1 MRALPLVGFVLIAAG
16 CHNAPAEPIP
26 KQSDEPTRLVQTLAA
41 AIGQRDSLTLA
52 RFLASDFV
60 VTDRRADVPPIS
72 REGWLN
78 TVMKEVTIDS
88 VSVRDVSGRWSGDTL
103 ITESWVYARGKAGD
117 GPVTAQE
124 SRYRDR
130 WLLSR
135 SRWQWISREMLES
148 RAVGVAVESP

>member
-72 REGWLN
+72 
-78 TVMKEVTIDS
+78 EVTIDS

-148 RAVGVAVESP
+148 RAVGVAVETP